1 MSEIQRIA
9 DQLKRAFEKDAWHGP
24 SVLETL
30 QGVTAEKAEARP
42 VTGAHSIWEIVRHL
56 TAWMKVV
63 RRRVLG
69 ERVDQPEEGDW
80 PVIKETAA
88 SDWAKALDE
97 LQKSYADLM
106 ITISSFSD
114 EDLSKNMFDEEDYIY
129 IRLHGIIQHNLY
141 HAGQIAVLKKAITK

>member
-1 MSEIQRIA
+1 VSEIQRLA
-9 DQLKRAFEKDAWHGP
+9 DQLKRAVEKDAWHGP

-30 QGVTAEKAEARP
+30 QGVTAERARAEP
-42 VTGAHSIWEIVRHL
+42 VVGSHSIWEIVLHL

-80 PVIKETAA
+80 PVVKETAA

-97 LQKSYADLM
+97 FQKSYADLM
-106 ITISSFSD
+106 SAIFRFSD
-114 EDLSKNMFDEEDYIY
+114 EDLSKTMFDEKDYIY

-141 HAGQIAVLKKAITK
+141 HAGQIAVLRKVQSK

>member
-30 QGVTAEKAEARP
+30 QGVTAEQAEARP

-88 SDWAKALDE
+88 SEWAKALDE

-106 ITISSFSD
+106 KTISSFSD
-114 EDLSKNMFDEEDYIY
+114 EDLSKTMFDEKDYIY

-141 HAGQIAVLKKAITK
+141 HAGQIAVVRKVQSK